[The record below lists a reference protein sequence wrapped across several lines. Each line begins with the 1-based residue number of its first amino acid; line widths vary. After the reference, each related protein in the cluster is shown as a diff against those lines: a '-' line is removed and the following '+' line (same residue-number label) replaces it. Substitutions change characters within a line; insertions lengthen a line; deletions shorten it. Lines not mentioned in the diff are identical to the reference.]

1 MGEEREYKVALA
13 GSPNVG
19 KSTLFNVLT
28 GSKQHVGNWPG
39 KTIERYEGTLTHHGK
54 RLRVIDLPG
63 TYSLSAV
70 SDEEIIAREFIV
82 SERPDVVVVIV
93 NALEF
98 QTSMYLALQVME
110 LTDRVVIAVNK
121 MDAAAKRGI
130 HVRIAELSRRLG
142 VPVVAISA
150 LRRQGLH
157 DLVERVLDVAEGN
170 LVPRP
175 HRVSYGPAEYYIREI
190 EEVIRDC
197 PEISRYPARWV
208 ALRLA
213 EGDRDLE
220 ERLGKACPEV
230 LAEIHRLR
238 EKAEKELGGPLDIVM
253 VSKRYEVIS
262 SLYDKCIALER
273 IMAPT
278 FTETLDIVMLHPV
291 LGPLTSALL
300 MLALLVAVFSLNT
313 GFPLNVLLAHLGLE
327 AQAEALE
334 KFSLAGLLGQAFD
347 RMADSVHGV
356 LITAGA
362 PEWLAD
368 LASEG
373 IVSGVG
379 SILSFYPLILMVY
392 LAFGFLEDSGL
403 MARIAVVMD
412 KLARWMGLS
421 GKALLPIILGFGCNV
436 PAILGTRVL
445 ESDEERKLAM
455 LLAPIVPCQARLFV
469 TLAVVTALV
478 GDPFRQALMVASV
491 YAYSLLLFVA
501 LSSLFRFTLLRG
513 YKPPDIIIELP
524 PYHKPSLRVLAWHA
538 WDRSEHFIR
547 KASTVILALSL
558 VMWALTRTGTGG
570 AALSLEDSYAYL
582 LGLALTPLGSVA
594 GLGDWRIMFA
604 FEAGF
609 VAKEGMI
616 EALMIVTGAS
626 NPIEAVRSVL
636 RGPAE
641 ALAFTLAAAVYTPC
655 VPTLA
660 AFYEESRNVK
670 LTALLV
676 LYELALAFLSASIA
690 YHALATALRS

>member
-1 MGEEREYKVALA
+1 VGEEREYRVALA

-54 RLRVIDLPG
+54 TLRVIDLPG

-82 SERPDVVVVIV
+82 SEKPDVVVVIV

-157 DLVERVLDVAEGN
+157 DLVERILDVAEGN

-175 HRVSYGPAEYYIREI
+175 LRVSYGPAEYYIREI
-190 EEVIRDC
+190 EKVVRNC
-197 PEISRYPARWV
+197 PEVSKYPARWM

-220 ERLGKACPEV
+220 SRLSEACPEV
-230 LAEIHRLR
+230 LAEIRKLR
-238 EKAEKELGGPLDIVM
+238 ERAEKELGGPLDIVM
-253 VSKRYEVIS
+253 VSRRYEVIS
-262 SLYDKCIALER
+262 SLHDKCIALEKVA
-273 IMAPT
+273 APS
-278 FTETLDIVMLHPV
+278 FTEALDAVMLHPV
-291 LGPLTSALL
+291 LGPLTSVLL

-334 KFSLAGLLGQAFD
+334 AFSLAGLLGQVFD
-347 RMADSVHGV
+347 VLADSVRSAMASV
-356 LITAGA
+356 GA

-412 KLARWMGLS
+412 KLARKVGLS
-421 GKALLPIILGFGCNV
+421 GKAVLPIILGFGCNV

-478 GDPFRQALMVASV
+478 RDPLRQALMVASI

-501 LSSLFRFTLLRG
+501 LSSLFRFTMLGG
-513 YKPPDIIIELP
+513 YRPPDIIIELP

-538 WDRSEHFIR
+538 WDRSEHFIK

-558 VMWALTRTGTGG
+558 VMWALTRIGIGG
-570 AALSLEDSYAYL
+570 LARSLEDSYAYI
-582 LGLALTPLGSVA
+582 LGLALTPLGSIA
-594 GLGDWRIMFA
+594 GLGDWRIAFA

-616 EALMIVTGAS
+616 EALMMVTGAS

-641 ALAFTLAAAVYTPC
+641 AVAFVVAATVYTPC
-655 VPTLA
+655 IPTLA
-660 AFYEESRNVK
+660 AFYEESRSVK
-670 LTALLV
+670 LTLLLV
-676 LYELALAFLSASIA
+676 LYELVLALLSASVA
-690 YHALATALRS
+690 YHVLAVVLRS